1 MVVLV
6 MDQYSSVLKSS
17 WHSTHFWSPQE
28 QVKVKIESEDVHIQ
42 VLTKSVASS
51 LFRAFAA
58 FFGFKKIAFGG
69 EDLKE
74 THPVHLKLTDEQ
86 KAIVSKILGQNDKPI
101 SWIKEEVEHILHS
114 KELQEFRVQQ
124 VDEPILKEVV
134 AQEKPEIPVKTAVEV
149 KEEPPVTVKQEKDPP
164 NSEASASEPPSR
176 IPSTFFEERLL
187 DSLEGLNDLSEEDVQ
202 DHAEIMILHDVQNIK
217 THLEYIQN
225 GYQLPNTLLP
235 ETPKS
240 WIGQAVDG
248 VIDSFVEYYD
258 LKGLARAFRSQKNE
272 DLMDRTLLS
281 KHLKEIESLAIQ
293 LIEIERL
300 PRTPKEGPV
309 AEEIK
314 DLKDTFRT
322 GLHRLYFIRDYE
334 KQMSVANDSVEE
346 VNKQISELQIGRF
359 NLSPINYRAILVQ
372 IKNFQTLAEMYSK
385 NLMYELNPNVTVE
398 MIELKAHA
406 DAAKNGTPILFWE
419 NVQAVQLAN
428 ALYVKMQQL
437 NVFAN
442 FLKEVIVKVKLSDST
457 MKQVQGDLKIMKA
470 HIKQLEGI
478 SVTIKESAFA
488 LFKRIEVEGLDTVL
502 REFEQDP
509 SASDS
514 EKLARIACLD
524 FLIKVAKSRGDVSGY
539 IIQALDKKYREAN
552 LTNEHAGVTERLL
565 VNGPFLTQEK
575 KALHKMQSQ
584 LRKESGLR
592 S

>member
-1 MVVLV
+1 
-6 MDQYSSVLKSS
+6 
-17 WHSTHFWSPQE
+17 
-28 QVKVKIESEDVHIQ
+28 
-42 VLTKSVASS
+42 
-51 LFRAFAA
+51 
-58 FFGFKKIAFGG
+58 
-69 EDLKE
+69 
-74 THPVHLKLTDEQ
+74 
-86 KAIVSKILGQNDKPI
+86 
-101 SWIKEEVEHILHS
+101 
-114 KELQEFRVQQ
+114 
-124 VDEPILKEVV
+124 
-134 AQEKPEIPVKTAVEV
+134 
-149 KEEPPVTVKQEKDPP
+149 
-164 NSEASASEPPSR
+164 
-176 IPSTFFEERLL
+176 
-187 DSLEGLNDLSEEDVQ
+187 
-202 DHAEIMILHDVQNIK
+202 
-217 THLEYIQN
+217 
-225 GYQLPNTLLP
+225 
-235 ETPKS
+235 
-240 WIGQAVDG
+240 
-248 VIDSFVEYYD
+248 
-258 LKGLARAFRSQKNE
+258 
-272 DLMDRTLLS
+272 
-281 KHLKEIESLAIQ
+281 
-293 LIEIERL
+293 
-300 PRTPKEGPV
+300 
-309 AEEIK
+309 
-314 DLKDTFRT
+314 LKDTFRT

-385 NLMYELNPNVTVE
+385 NDPAWRGKIEKKCNYQIKLALSGIDNLMYELNPNVTVE